1 MTKKIKTFESD
12 MKNLEEVISK
22 LESGDLNL
30 SSALEAFEKG
40 LALYKTCHDTLESA
54 DQKVKILLDD
64 LEMGQKI
71 IEDFEIEEE

>member
-12 MKNLEEVISK
+12 MKNLEEVISQ

-30 SSALEAFEKG
+30 SNALEAFEKG
-40 LALYKTCHDTLESA
+40 IALYKTCHDTLESA

>member
-12 MKNLEEVISK
+12 MKNLEEVISQ

-30 SSALEAFEKG
+30 SNALEAFEKG
-40 LALYKTCHDTLESA
+40 ITLYKTCHDTLESA